1 MYLEGTLLKPNMVT
15 PGHACPIK
23 YSPEE
28 VAMATVTA
36 LRRTVPPAVP
46 GTTLLSNLLLSSR
59 LILRFLWSSGISYP
73 GKIENDQSVCLFL
86 SSLGVT
92 FLSGGQSEEEA
103 SLNLNAINRCPLPRP
118 WALTFSYGRALQASA
133 LNAWRGQ
140 RDNAGAAT
148 EEFIKRAEVGS

>member
-1 MYLEGTLLKPNMVT
+1 MVT